1 MSETFA
7 TRLARWQFNLF
18 PAYRGTGG
26 RVTYIR
32 HDWGEVHVRIPLSWR
47 TRNYVGTIYGGSL
60 YGAVDPIYMLM
71 LLRVLGPAYTVWDK
85 AASIRFRRPGRSTL
99 SATFELSSQ
108 LVDGIREELTRVP
121 KLDRIFLVELKDAA
135 GIVHA
140 SIEKTVHVSRR
151 ETRSLVPDHRL
162 GIDPGSAVGGQ
173 QTGQHGGGGEQRG
186 AEPQDHGIGRGELV
200 E

>member
-151 ETRSLVPDHRL
+151 ET
-162 GIDPGSAVGGQ
+162 
-173 QTGQHGGGGEQRG
+173 
-186 AEPQDHGIGRGELV
+186 
-200 E
+200 